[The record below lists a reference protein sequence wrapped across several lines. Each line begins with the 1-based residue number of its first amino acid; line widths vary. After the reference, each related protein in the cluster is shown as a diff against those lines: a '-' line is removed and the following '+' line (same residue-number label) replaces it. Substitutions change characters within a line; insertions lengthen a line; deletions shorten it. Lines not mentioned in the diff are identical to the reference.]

1 MLDKWKIIRM
11 VIQSPN
17 LENIPQ
23 RPCFKKKLFATWK
36 SKMVAIFQDG
46 RKRGYILAY
55 DLTQMF
61 SVTDHQISRC
71 LPLQYRIFHLSAV
84 LHILMLQKM
93 LIIFALYMLFI
104 TQETMSP
111 FLNNPELLCFHL
123 WKPLVSQAFCF
134 PVCPAVSESACPKTL
149 WTLYHRN
156 QWRKFNIILVT
167 DVFEFV
173 EVLIRFWGQRVT
185 VGSYL
190 KNRVNTIFFN
200 CWS

>member
-61 SVTDHQISRC
+61 SVTDIASNSNAIYH
-71 LPLQYRIFHLSAV
+71 A
-84 LHILMLQKM
+84 
-93 LIIFALYMLFI
+93 
-104 TQETMSP
+104 E
-111 FLNNPELLCFHL
+111 NN
-123 WKPLVSQAFCF
+123 V
-134 PVCPAVSESACPKTL
+134 
-149 WTLYHRN
+149 
-156 QWRKFNIILVT
+156 IIL
-167 DVFEFV
+167 
-173 EVLIRFWGQRVT
+173 
-185 VGSYL
+185 
-190 KNRVNTIFFN
+190 
-200 CWS
+200 